1 MLTIYAPQE
10 GRITTIE
17 FAAGEALPPETV
29 WGDLREPTAFEVSA
43 VGHAFGVD
51 VPSREEMK
59 EIEASSRLRR
69 EEEGLYMTALLLSRT
84 DTEHP
89 ECSAITF
96 ILAGNRL
103 VTLRYAD
110 PQSFRTFVG
119 RIQARPGQYPTGEAV
134 LLGLL
139 DTVIDR
145 AADILE
151 RIGDEVNALS
161 TEAFGQGDEDADGR
175 DFKDVLRRLGKEGDL
190 ISKARESL
198 VSMGR
203 LLAFLGQTSEGR
215 SRKSRTHLETLS
227 HDIASLS
234 DHATFLANKVNF
246 LLEATLGLINVQQN
260 NIIKIFSVAAVVLM
274 PPTLIAS
281 IYGMN
286 FHAMPELSWPY
297 GYPVALVTMVVS
309 AILPYLFFRYR
320 GWL

>member
-1 MLTIYAPQE
+1 MLTIHVPQE
-10 GRITTIE
+10 NRITRIE
-17 FAAGEALPPETV
+17 FAAGEALPVETL

-43 VGHAFGVD
+43 VEHAFDID
-51 VPSREEMK
+51 VPTREEMK

-69 EEEGLYMTALLLSRT
+69 EEEGLYMTALVLSRA

-89 ECSAITF
+89 ECSAVTF

-110 PQSFRTFVG
+110 PQAFRTFAT
-119 RIQARPGQYPTGEAV
+119 RMQARPSQFASAEAV
-134 LLGLL
+134 FLGLL
-139 DTVIDR
+139 DTIIDR

-151 RIGDEVNALS
+151 HVGDEVNTLS
-161 TEAFGQGDEDADGR
+161 TEAFGQGDEEADSR
-175 DFKDVLRRLGKEGDL
+175 NFKNVLRRLGKEGDL

-203 LLAFLGQTSEGR
+203 MLAFLGQVSDGTSR
-215 SRKSRTHLETLS
+215 DSRTHLETLS
-227 HDIASLS
+227 RDTASLS

-297 GYPVALVTMVVS
+297 GYPIALIAMVVS
-309 AILPYLFFRYR
+309 AILPYLFFRFR

>member
-1 MLTIYAPQE
+1 MLTIYAPHQ
-10 GRITTIE
+10 GRIAATE

-43 VGHAFGVD
+43 VAHAFGVD

-96 ILAGNRL
+96 ILASDRL

-110 PQSFRTFVG
+110 PQSFRTFAT
-119 RIQARPGQYPTGEAV
+119 RIQARPGQYLTGEAA

-151 RIGDEVNALS
+151 QIGDQVNALS
-161 TEAFGQGDEDADGR
+161 TEAFGQGDEEADGR
-175 DFKDVLRRLGKEGDL
+175 NFKNVLRRLGKEGDL

-286 FHAMPELSWPY
+286 FHAMPELAWPY
-297 GYPVALVTMVVS
+297 GYPLALVTMVVS